1 MTATLAE
8 LVARAR
14 TFTRDTSGAFIE
26 DDDLVVW
33 INEAYKDLASRLQV
47 VQREEAW
54 HITGATPADRQGLP
68 LPTSSGNATY
78 EVLSLRLGTV
88 DVQFV
93 NSELFNDW
101 QDAGDVPP
109 VTLGRIFNGQIE
121 LYPIPDEL
129 TEYTLRYAFVPAD
142 LVDAADEH
150 MLPTQME
157 RKLVEY
163 AVASAKLKDGDDATS
178 DRFFAR
184 YEQGLP
190 QLATGRETLQPGPMS
205 FQPAQSW
212 FEEDARAHG
221 SGRA

>member
-1 MTATLAE
+1 MTATFGD
-8 LVARAR
+8 LVERAR
-14 TFTRDTSGAFIE
+14 SFTRDTSGAFIE
-26 DDDLVVW
+26 DEDLAVW
-33 INEAYKDLASRLQV
+33 INEAYKDIASRLQIA
-47 VQREEAW
+47 QREEAW
-54 HITGATPADRQGLP
+54 HIGGATPAERQTLP
-68 LPTSSGNATY
+68 LPTSSGRSTY

-93 NSELFNDW
+93 NDDLFNDW
-101 QDAGDVPP
+101 QDGHDVPP
-109 VTLGRIFNGQIE
+109 VTIARIFDGQIE
-121 LYPIPDEL
+121 LYPIPAEN

-142 LVDAADEH
+142 LVQASDQH
-150 MLPTQME
+150 MLPTHLE

-190 QLATGRETLQPGPMS
+190 QLSTGRETLQPGPMS

-212 FEEDARAHG
+212 FEQDARAHG